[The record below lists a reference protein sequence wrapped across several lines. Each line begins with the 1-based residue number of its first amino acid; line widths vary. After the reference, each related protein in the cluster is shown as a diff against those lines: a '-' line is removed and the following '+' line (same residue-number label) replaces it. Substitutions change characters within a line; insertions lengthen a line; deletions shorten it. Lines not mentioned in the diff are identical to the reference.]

1 MGNFRINPLPQ
12 GFNPLVEI
20 AMNKNFFTGRN
31 IESQYDKSL
40 KPELRGASTTTRTA
54 QAIGKKLNLSPPKI
68 QALIRGYFN
77 SFGYYGL
84 TLSDQWFFN
93 DSEDLSIKDY
103 PVIKRF
109 TKEQQSRNTLYVKE
123 AYEII
128 EEIISVNKSARELYK
143 RYDKDGAYQYF
154 NEDNQKFYGAAT
166 STKTGL
172 TNFNRLIQQTEN
184 TKTLSQLQELAI
196 QIGDATKKKN
206 FVNSLKKQNIWEDL
220 GALKKYL
227 KDDLYMARNKIAE
240 NFVKLIER
248 KKEEVNE

>member
-1 MGNFRINPLPQ
+1 MGRKFQRDT
-12 GFNPLVEI
+12 FN
-20 AMNKNFFTGRN
+20 K
-31 IESQYDKSL
+31 KS
-40 KPELRGASTTTRTA
+40 KPENNPRES
-54 QAIGKKLNLSPPKI
+54 
-68 QALIRGYFN
+68 GY
-77 SFGYYGL
+77 
-84 TLSDQWFFN
+84 TLVTGPD
-93 DSEDLSIKDY
+93 E
-103 PVIKRF
+103 
-109 TKEQQSRNTLYVKE
+109 
-123 AYEII
+123 
-128 EEIISVNKSARELYK
+128 
-143 RYDKDGAYQYF
+143 YF